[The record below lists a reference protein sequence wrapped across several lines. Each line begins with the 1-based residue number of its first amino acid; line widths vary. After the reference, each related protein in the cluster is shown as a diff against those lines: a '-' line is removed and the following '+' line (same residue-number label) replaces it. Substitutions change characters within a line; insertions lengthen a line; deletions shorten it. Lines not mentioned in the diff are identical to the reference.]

1 MRRRSTAILG
11 LSGIFSTPLT
21 SVKLKTVPCS
31 SLLKTPPPMLCS
43 NLSGDE
49 ARRIAANI
57 AKLPELLRAVA
68 VLALSGA
75 TSKYLIKK
83 GAGLAQ
89 RFALIVGKIGQR
101 SPRWVLRKIAGP
113 SALPSIPSRERGRH
127 YANATQHNTTQRQQ
141 RRRQRPTLCVFRPY

>member
-1 MRRRSTAILG
+1 
-11 LSGIFSTPLT
+11 
-21 SVKLKTVPCS
+21 
-31 SLLKTPPPMLCS
+31 MLCS

-113 SALPSIPSRERGRH
+113 SALPSISSRERGRH
-127 YANATQHNTTQRQQ
+127 YANATQTQHNAEATTQEATPNAMR
-141 RRRQRPTLCVFRPY
+141 L

>member
-1 MRRRSTAILG
+1 M
-11 LSGIFSTPLT
+11 
-21 SVKLKTVPCS
+21 
-31 SLLKTPPPMLCS
+31 LKTPPPMLCS

-113 SALPSIPSRERGRH
+113 SALPSMSEAGI
-127 YANATQHNTTQRQQ
+127 TQTPRNTTQPEATTQEATPNAMR
-141 RRRQRPTLCVFRPY
+141 L